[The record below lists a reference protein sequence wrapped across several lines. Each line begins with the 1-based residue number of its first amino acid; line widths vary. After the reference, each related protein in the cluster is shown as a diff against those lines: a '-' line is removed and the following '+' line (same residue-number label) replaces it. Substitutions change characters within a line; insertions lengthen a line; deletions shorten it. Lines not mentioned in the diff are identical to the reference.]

1 MSRKGTSASLQIES
15 SPPATKCYN
24 DRNDLHNAKGVS
36 FAKTH
41 TRFLL
46 RYRGM
51 AWASNIAT

>member
-1 MSRKGTSASLQIES
+1 MSRKGAPASLQIES
-15 SPPATKCYN
+15 SPTATTCYN

-46 RYRGM
+46 PSRDM
-51 AWASNIAT
+51 A